1 MSKDQQMKDQL
12 TKLKTVEEIGSNLKV
27 TSKALETLQAALNKD
42 RADVIGKMSSDE
54 KATAGLKVF
63 KLLNSKTKGVESA
76 DMAAQRTKLNQIQAA
91 IKTATKYQKK
101 IAGHIKLFNIYLT
114 AQQKKIT
121 SDISQS
127 NREITNSQ
135 KKFDTS
141 VAETKSKMTSLKGLT
156 VKIDKVGNK
165 IITKKRQ
172 NVLSTD
178 QTKYKVVIFVTLLII
193 NISLL
198 GYGAYLIHQWMFLY
212 KGALQVLINVKIM

>member
-12 TKLKTVEEIGSNLKV
+12 TKLKTVEEIGSNLKA

-42 RADVIGKMSSDE
+42 RVDVIGKMSSDD

-114 AQQKKIT
+114 VQQKKIT
-121 SDISQS
+121 SEISQS

-135 KKFDTS
+135 NKFDTS
-141 VAETKSKMTSLKGLT
+141 VAETKSKMTSLKGIT
-156 VKIDKVGNK
+156 VKIDKVENK

-178 QTKYKVVIFVTLLII
+178 QTKYKVVIFATLLII

-198 GYGAYLIHQWMFLY
+198 GYGAYLIHQ
-212 KGALQVLINVKIM
+212 